1 MRYITSIACGYRVR
15 FIQNNSRTN
24 NHDVIA
30 QKIFPAEDYIDG
42 RDEALHWAR
51 QWRDDFER
59 EYPEFTD
66 KPRTTMPWRVYIVR
80 CADGSLYTGITTD
93 IVKRITA
100 HNTGN
105 GARYTRSRRPVA
117 LVYIEPAET
126 RSAAARREFAIK
138 RMSVAGK
145 LGLAG
150 RPYPM

>member
-1 MRYITSIACGYRVR
+1 MRHITCIARGYRVR

-30 QKIFPAEDYIDG
+30 QKTFPAGDYIDG
-42 RDEALHWAR
+42 WDEALHWAR

-59 EYPEFTD
+59 EYPEFAG
-66 KPRTTMPWRVYIVR
+66 KPTKTMPWRVYIVR
-80 CADGSLYTGITTD
+80 CTGGSLYTGITTD

-100 HNTGN
+100 HNAGK

-117 LVYIEPAET
+117 LVYIEPAES
-126 RSAAARREFAIK
+126 RSAAARREYEIK